1 MSKLAIVAAILPAA
15 AWWWTNPSLL
25 RLQYLNQ
32 VVCVLSSRCRLLN
45 TGRPAL
51 FDSAS
56 APANERDF
64 RIDGHAPTPQSSLR
78 RRRCD
83 HPLD

>member
-32 VVCVLSSRCRLLN
+32 VRIVLSSRCRLPN

-51 FDSAS
+51 CYSAS
-56 APANERDF
+56 APCERTRFQD
-64 RIDGHAPTPQSSLR
+64 
-78 RRRCD
+78 
-83 HPLD
+83 

>member
-1 MSKLAIVAAILPAA
+1 MSKLAIVAASLPAA
-15 AWWWTNPSLL
+15 AWWRTNPSLL

-32 VVCVLSSRCRLLN
+32 CLYVLASRCRLLN

-56 APANERDF
+56 APCERTRFQD
-64 RIDGHAPTPQSSLR
+64 
-78 RRRCD
+78 
-83 HPLD
+83 